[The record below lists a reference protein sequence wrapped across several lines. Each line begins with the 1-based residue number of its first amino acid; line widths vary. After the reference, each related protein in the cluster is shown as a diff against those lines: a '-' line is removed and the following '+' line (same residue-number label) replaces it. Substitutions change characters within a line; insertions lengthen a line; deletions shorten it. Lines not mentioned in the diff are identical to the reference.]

1 MIAWPQ
7 VRSVETSS
15 GSLQPSK
22 RQVGRFDG
30 AAPLR
35 NPFRFERMLP
45 VGHQIWTPRPLQFRK
60 AGAGGVAP
68 MSDLKSCAVSL
79 FRSGKQAWNVQI
91 VVTQEWSGSQQ
102 RGLTMNHPASQPL
115 DRALKRLGENVSKAR
130 RRRHWS
136 LQDFAGQTRLSVSTL
151 RRLEQG
157 EPGIASHSLLS
168 VLHALGV
175 LDGFNRLLDAD
186 CDTIGILCQ
195 DERLPQR
202 IRGSSSERAS

>member
-1 MIAWPQ
+1 
-7 VRSVETSS
+7 
-15 GSLQPSK
+15 
-22 RQVGRFDG
+22 
-30 AAPLR
+30 
-35 NPFRFERMLP
+35 
-45 VGHQIWTPRPLQFRK
+45 
-60 AGAGGVAP
+60 
-68 MSDLKSCAVSL
+68 
-79 FRSGKQAWNVQI
+79 
-91 VVTQEWSGSQQ
+91 
-102 RGLTMNHPASQPL
+102 MNHPASQPL

-157 EPGIASHSLLS
+157 EPGIASHSLLG